1 MSTMAL
7 KRSISVTMETQ
18 SALDLRNQPEMKRA
32 RTEPMVK
39 PVTAPVTPERVQ
51 NPLSCPM
58 APKKCAKPLVLENIT
73 EADPMEIEEHET
85 NGTMDALINR
95 EPRTITPPLFD
106 GILTQAETEADDTIN
121 NTIGALL
128 TASESMDIPIDLT
141 SQSVQESQEPMEPI
155 DLTVSQPVDEP
166 VEPTEPAKPVDNVE
180 PASQP
185 VDEHVDTVEPVDMAN
200 TTQEAID
207 QLALPEENDHE
218 NGLTE
223 YDPVWK
229 SMTFEDAMR
238 TNEALFFRFES
249 DGDDEREMKPFCHCG
264 VWDGLFDFPKNKEFM
279 DTIRLRMLDT
289 PFAKERKLTMEDFET
304 RAIFLVSYNMELI
317 STEY

>member
-1 MSTMAL
+1 
-7 KRSISVTMETQ
+7 METQ

-32 RTEPMVK
+32 RTDTMVA
-39 PVTAPVTPERVQ
+39 PAPVTPERVQ
-51 NPLSCPM
+51 KPLSCPM
-58 APKKCAKPLVLENIT
+58 APKKCAKPLVSPLVLENIT
-73 EADPMEIEEHET
+73 EADPMEIEQHET

-121 NTIGALL
+121 NNIGALL
-128 TASESMDIPIDLT
+128 TASESMESPIDLT
-141 SQSVQESQEPMEPI
+141 SQSVQESQEEPQEPI

-180 PASQP
+180 PAEVSQP
-185 VDEHVDTVEPVDMAN
+185 VEEPVEPAEPN

-207 QLALPEENDHE
+207 QLALPEENHHE

-229 SMTFEDAMR
+229 SMPFEAAMR
-238 TNEALFFRFES
+238 TKEVLFFRFQS

-264 VWDGLFDFPKNKEFM
+264 IWDGLFDFPKNKEFM